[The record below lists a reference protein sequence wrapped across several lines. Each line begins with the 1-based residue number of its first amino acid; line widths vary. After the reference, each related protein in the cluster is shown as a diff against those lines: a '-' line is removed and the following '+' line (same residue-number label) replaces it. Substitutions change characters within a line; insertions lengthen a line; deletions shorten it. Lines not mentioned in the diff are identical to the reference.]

1 MKLRCIVLIVVVA
14 VFSGLLLMGC
24 TSQEVKKDVPAAE
37 PKAAGDVAKGKALFE
52 DPKLGGGTS
61 GKSCASCHPQ
71 GQGLAGVT
79 DKKEFKA
86 MGKTY
91 KTIADVTNYFIE
103 TAQKGKALDP
113 QSEQMLN
120 LIAYMKSLKK

>member
-1 MKLRCIVLIVVVA
+1 MKLRCIVLILIVA

-24 TSQEVKKDVPAAE
+24 TSQEVKKDAPAAE
-37 PKAAGDVAKGKALFE
+37 SKVAGDVAKGKALFE
-52 DPKLGGGTS
+52 DAKLGGGTS
-61 GKSCASCHPQ
+61 GKSCASCHPG
-71 GQGLAGVT
+71 GQGLAGVA

-91 KTIADVTNYFIE
+91 KTLADATNYFIE